1 MQTVKLQMLY
11 NTAHYQANEFTENVI
26 SNELRGNHFML
37 EEKDLLYLYGLQK
50 HTLNDQRDIYSLGLG
65 VMSENYEW
73 FHTKFL

>member
-50 HTLNDQRDIYSLGLG
+50 HTLND
-65 VMSENYEW
+65 
-73 FHTKFL
+73 